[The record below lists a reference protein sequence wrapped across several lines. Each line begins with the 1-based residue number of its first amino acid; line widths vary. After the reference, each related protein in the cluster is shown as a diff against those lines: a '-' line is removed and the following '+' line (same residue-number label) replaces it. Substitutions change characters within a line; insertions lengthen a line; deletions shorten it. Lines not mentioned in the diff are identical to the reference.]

1 MADFDSMLAAAQKL
15 PAQELVRLIDA
26 LWGSLPDDAELP
38 LHDDWGPE
46 IKRPVAAI
54 EWGTAQPIPWETVR
68 EEAPRRILPNC

>member
-38 LHDDWGPE
+38 LHDHRVGN
-46 IKRPVAAI
+46 R
-54 EWGTAQPIPWETVR
+54 TANSVGDR
-68 EEAPRRILPNC
+68 S